1 MPKRKSRNA
10 NRIVT
15 REMVEESIRRRNYWL
30 AFEKLCERLGE
41 TKNFF
46 RLVRRRDPM
55 ATLGEIHEFKR
66 KMTRLL
72 AFNYDVHRRPD
83 PVYNK
88 KLYGNEPL
96 RYPPEWRQA

>member
-1 MPKRKSRNA
+1 MKSRKSRFA

-15 REMVEESIRRRNYWL
+15 REMVEESIRQHNYWL

-55 ATLGEIHEFKR
+55 ATLGEIAEFKR

-83 PVYNK
+83 PVHNK
-88 KLYGNEPL
+88 KLYGTEPL
-96 RYPPEWRQA
+96 RYPPEWRKA

>member
-1 MPKRKSRNA
+1 MKSRKSRFA

-15 REMVEESIRRRNYWL
+15 RVMVEESIRQHNYWL

-46 RLVRRRDPM
+46 RLVRRRDPA
-55 ATLGEIHEFKR
+55 ATLGEIYEFKR

-72 AFNYDVHRRPD
+72 AFNYDVHKRPD
-83 PVYNK
+83 PVHNK
-88 KLYGNEPL
+88 RLYGNEPL
-96 RYPPEWRQA
+96 NYPPEWRKA

>member
-1 MPKRKSRNA
+1 MKNRKRINDRPL
-10 NRIVT
+10 T
-15 REMVEESIRRRNYWL
+15 REMVEEGIRRHNYWL

-41 TKNFF
+41 TKNYF

-55 ATLGEIHEFKR
+55 ATLGEIAEFKR

-83 PVYNK
+83 PVHNK
-88 KLYGNEPL
+88 KLYGTEPL
-96 RYPPEWRQA
+96 RYPPEWRKA